1 MKLSIFSSTQ
11 IEVESIWHRE
21 LVNLLPILAT
31 KDEEQIVRLDVLQEI
46 YSLPDKKLGKG
57 MKYRGILGT

>member
-21 LVNLLPILAT
+21 LVNLLPILVT
-31 KDEEQIVRLDVLQEI
+31 KDLEVRLDVLPEI